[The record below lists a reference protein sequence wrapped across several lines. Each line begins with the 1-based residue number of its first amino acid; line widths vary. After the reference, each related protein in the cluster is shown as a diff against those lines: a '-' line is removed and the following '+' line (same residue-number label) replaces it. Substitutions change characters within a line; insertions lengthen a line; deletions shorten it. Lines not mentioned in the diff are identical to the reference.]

1 MKRKALALA
10 AIISAAMLCGCSQGN
25 ASDHAQQNMQA
36 IMGATM
42 GDMNDYV
49 TSSKVTSANSTA
61 ASMKNTINSFLIDC
75 DTKACGMKRDGS
87 CTVSVTIIDGV
98 WTASFSDTSCF
109 QSFGDYFWE
118 NDSEGAKAG
127 DSKADVKNFISA
139 LEIEF
144 ADLYPELNN
153 GYLNAYLD
161 KGRTMFVYF
170 TEDVNGPV
178 PELDAVL
185 SSAEARASFTWA
197 SGTEG
202 ISQEGY
208 IVGTAPMLG

>member
-10 AIISAAMLCGCSQGN
+10 AIISAATLCGCSQGS

-49 TSSKVTSANSTA
+49 TSSKVTSTNSTA
-61 ASMKNTINSFLIDC
+61 TNMKNTIDSFLIDC

-87 CTVSVTIIDGV
+87 CTISVTIIDGV

-118 NDSEGAKAG
+118 NDSEDAKANS
-127 DSKADVKNFISA
+127 DLTDVKNFISR
-139 LEIEF
+139 LEIELAHLF
-144 ADLYPELNN
+144 PEVDN

-170 TEDVNGPV
+170 TKDTNRPV

-185 SSAEARASFTWA
+185 GSEEARASFTWA

>member
-1 MKRKALALA
+1 M
-10 AIISAAMLCGCSQGN
+10 SATLLCSCSQSST
-25 ASDHAQQNMQA
+25 SDHAQQNMQA
-36 IMGATM
+36 IMGATI

-61 ASMKNTINSFLIDC
+61 ASMKNTINSFLTDC
-75 DTKACGMKRDGS
+75 DTKACGMKRNES
-87 CTVSVTIIDGV
+87 CTVSVTIIDGM

-127 DSKADVKNFISA
+127 DSKADVKNFISR

-144 ADLYPELNN
+144 TDLYPELHN
-153 GYLNAYLD
+153 GYVRAYLD
-161 KGRTMFVYF
+161 GGRTMFVYF
-170 TEDVNGPV
+170 TEDTNGPV

-185 SSAEARASFTWA
+185 GSEEARASFTWA

-202 ISQEGY
+202 ISREGY
-208 IVGTAPMLG
+208 IVGTAPILGY